1 MILVDANLLIYAVNA
16 DLTDH
21 LRSKAWL
28 EAQLSGTDLVGLPWV
43 TVLAFLRV
51 CTNGRVFNN
60 PLSVDSA
67 LSYVDEWFA
76 LPSVRAVAPGPHHW
90 KVLRELLTT
99 TGTGGNLTTDVH
111 IAAMAMEHGCAVYSA
126 DNDFK
131 RFAGVRHVNP
141 LMS

>member
-16 DLTDH
+16 DLPDH
-21 LRSKAWL
+21 LRSKTWL

-43 TVLAFLRV
+43 AMLAFLRV

-67 LSYVDEWFA
+67 VSYVDEWLA

-90 KVLRELLTT
+90 KFLRELLIT
-99 TGTGGNLTTDVH
+99 TGTGGNLTTDTH
-111 IAAMAMEHGCAVYSA
+111 IAAMAMEQGCAVYSA

-131 RFAGVRHVNP
+131 RFTGIRHVNP
-141 LMS
+141 LVS